1 MPVGEALMNADQKT
15 QSEVT
20 QSLKGMFE
28 AYKKKDLSGVLSYW
42 ATDSDIVVIGSGEDE
57 KAVGIGKYI
66 EGLMRDWAQADIT
79 AIGVRN
85 FSVSAAGLV
94 AWFTADVT
102 YSFKAQ
108 GKDAVLPGRMTGVM
122 EKRNGKWLWVQMHFS
137 APSSAQAK
145 GQSWP
150 T

>member
-1 MPVGEALMNADQKT
+1 
-15 QSEVT
+15 
-20 QSLKGMFE
+20 MFE

-42 ATDSDIVVIGSGEDE
+42 ATDPDLVAIGSGEDE
-57 KAVGIGKYI
+57 KAVGVGKYV

-85 FSVSAAGLV
+85 FSVSAAGVV
-94 AWFTADVT
+94 AWFVAEVT
-102 YSFKAQ
+102 FSYKVQDKEAT
-108 GKDAVLPGRMTGVM
+108 LPGRMTGVM

-137 APSSAQAK
+137 TPSVVQEK

-150 T
+150 KP